1 MTVSILAAL
10 LLLAPITTESGRFT
24 ITQNGRRVGTEEF
37 TVSARGTG
45 YFIEG
50 RTQISGTPGTLT
62 SRMELDA
69 KLNPTSYEYSKGS
82 STIRVRIE
90 QPVSELIT
98 TEGGKEST
106 VDFRFPAGGFIVDN
120 NFFHHYLLLLY
131 RVGEAGASL
140 PVFVPQDIR
149 QGEATIRPKGNRTFE
164 LIMGDVRAEATTDA
178 NGRLLR
184 LAVPAAG
191 VVVER

>member
-1 MTVSILAAL
+1 MTCILLAVL
-10 LLLAPITTESGRFT
+10 LFLAPITPESGRFT

-37 TVSARGTG
+37 TISTIGSG
-45 YFIEG
+45 YLVQG
-50 RTQISGTPGTLT
+50 RTQLTGTSGTMT

-69 KLNPTSYEYSKGS
+69 KLNPTSYEYSRGG
-82 STIRVRIE
+82 STIRIRME

-106 VDFRFPAGGFIVDN
+106 VDFRFPKEGFIVDN

-131 RVGEAGASL
+131 RVGEKGASL
-140 PVFVPQDIR
+140 PVFVPQDVR

-164 LIMGDVRAEATTDA
+164 LIMGDVRLEATTDM
-178 NGRLLR
+178 NGRMLR